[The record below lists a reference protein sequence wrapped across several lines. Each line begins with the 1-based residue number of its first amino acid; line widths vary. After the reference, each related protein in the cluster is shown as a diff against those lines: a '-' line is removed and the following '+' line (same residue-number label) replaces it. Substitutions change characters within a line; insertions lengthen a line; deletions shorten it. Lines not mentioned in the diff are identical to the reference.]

1 MVLRLLTYI
10 VSGVFLRE
18 ILVHWN
24 AERSKLLILHAKYRA
39 RCLCA
44 GLLIAVWSAT
54 AVAAD
59 PLTLILLR
67 MLRDQ
72 IISSSIQAAVE
83 GSAQSAPKAVEPIMI
98 PPAPYDLGDERL
110 RALID
115 EGFVYLTSAQRE
127 EVFTSVKRALSDPKH
142 AAARPVI
149 IHELALKASAVRQA
163 HEHLNN
169 LSYGDKRSIAV
180 QAREEYVKLPEEE
193 RRQMIEVLQSGIA
206 PIPRDLN
213 DMILAEFGSV
223 KPTAA
228 AAAPADSAAAPR

>member
-1 MVLRLLTYI
+1 MLCVKSRM
-10 VSGVFLRE
+10 
-18 ILVHWN
+18 
-24 AERSKLLILHAKYRA
+24 
-39 RCLCA
+39 RCLVA
-44 GLLIAVWSAT
+44 GLLMAVWSAT
-54 AVAAD
+54 AAAAD

-72 IISSSIQAAVE
+72 IVSSSIQAAVE
-83 GSAQSAPKAVEPIMI
+83 DASLNAPGKVEPIVI
-98 PPAPYDLGDERL
+98 PPAPYDLGDEKL
-110 RALID
+110 RVLIN
-115 EGFVYLTSAQRE
+115 EGFVHLTSAQRE

-169 LSYGDKRSIAV
+169 LSHGDKRSIAA

-193 RRQMIEVLQSGIA
+193 RLQMIQVLQSGIV

-213 DMILAEFGSV
+213 DMILAEFRSV
-223 KPTAA
+223 QPAA
-228 AAAPADSAAAPR
+228 AVSAPAAPATTPQ